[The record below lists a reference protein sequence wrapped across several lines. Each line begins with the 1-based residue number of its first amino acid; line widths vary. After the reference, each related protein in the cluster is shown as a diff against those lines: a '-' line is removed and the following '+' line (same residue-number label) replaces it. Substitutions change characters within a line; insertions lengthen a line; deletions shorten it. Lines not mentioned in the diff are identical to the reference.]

1 MCLSYST
8 LAFFICISSSSC
20 FLLYCI
26 ESIFSFSLPNDFD
39 IEIYGEKERTT
50 YGNAKHYGFDYVCPH
65 NGALIY
71 ISSQCCSYCW
81 WYFKL
86 FVSRQDH
93 FSTFFFS
100 LSFILN
106 LLFYF
111 VFFQLIMTSISII
124 KSASSLLIC
133 IQIFRT
139 AAFYCCPTLQMNF
152 LSLSAFTCCSLCVK
166 QYISCRLTSDT
177 AWLWSSK
184 IKRTWV
190 LYFQENM
197 KTVH

>member
-1 MCLSYST
+1 MTLCVYLIPLS
-8 LAFFICISSSSC
+8 LFFICISSSSC

-26 ESIFSFSLPNDFD
+26 ETIFSFSLPNDFD

-100 LSFILN
+100 LSHLFLIYFFIS
-106 LLFYF
+106 
-111 VFFQLIMTSISII
+111 FFF
-124 KSASSLLIC
+124 SL
-133 IQIFRT
+133 
-139 AAFYCCPTLQMNF
+139 
-152 LSLSAFTCCSLCVK
+152 
-166 QYISCRLTSDT
+166 
-177 AWLWSSK
+177 
-184 IKRTWV
+184 
-190 LYFQENM
+190 
-197 KTVH
+197 

>member
-1 MCLSYST
+1 MISYCFSSKKTGAIILVHAHTSLSIYYFCSSGCYTFFILLLLLIYLLHFCDVSDIFFNYNGPLNPKLYNDVMCLSYST

-93 FSTFFFS
+93 FSTFFS
-100 LSFILN
+100 LS
-106 LLFYF
+106 
-111 VFFQLIMTSISII
+111 LIYS
-124 KSASSLLIC
+124 
-133 IQIFRT
+133 
-139 AAFYCCPTLQMNF
+139 
-152 LSLSAFTCCSLCVK
+152 
-166 QYISCRLTSDT
+166 
-177 AWLWSSK
+177 
-184 IKRTWV
+184 
-190 LYFQENM
+190 
-197 KTVH
+197 